1 MVTNWGITADLLKER
16 FFIQRHLDRWR
27 NEPTGNHIK
36 LTRHDAKFGTG
47 KARDLAMVQGEN

>member
-1 MVTNWGITADLLKER
+1 MIAKGKACHTRTQTG
-16 FFIQRHLDRWR
+16 WR

-36 LTRHDAKFGTG
+36 LTRHDAKFGAW